1 MTNIILPVQLNPISR
16 RKDRSVKLSL
26 ETRELQPAEIL
37 ALMALEGAEM
47 WVMLSHQSENLV
59 LGSVPNAKPE
69 LGIKSRSER
78 LKNAIFVWY
87 KQSVE
92 NQTFIGDFE
101 TFLNL
106 KLDSIIDGVKTKLH
120 D

>member
-26 ETRELQPAEIL
+26 ETRELQPSEIL

-47 WVMLSHQSENLV
+47 WAMLSHQSENLTHES
-59 LGSVPNAKPE
+59 LPNAKPE

-78 LKNAIFVWY
+78 LRDVIFIWY
-87 KQSVE
+87 KQSVKE
-92 NQTFIGDFE
+92 QTFVGDFE
-101 TFLNL
+101 TFYNI
-106 KLDSIIDGVKTKLH
+106 KFDSIIDGVKTKLH